1 MYIYFKHNVKDPIF
15 TKIPRYISSCST
27 SFSCN
32 SQLSHLCATQIVQG
46 AKIPDKWA
54 KHRHVVTLPAW
65 FFRTVWRI
73 ILYFRKPAPLHTLF
87 WRQNRVGFA
96 QTFFVTFQNWQSN
109 IHPHFTLCGGKKWNW
124 VWTSLSQPLFF
135 HSWLNTFC
143 HLSREQPRA
152 TLWMPSRRNHLHHY
166 PHI

>member
-1 MYIYFKHNVKDPIF
+1 MFYLIF
-15 TKIPRYISSCST
+15 M
-27 SFSCN
+27 
-32 SQLSHLCATQIVQG
+32 QLS
-46 AKIPDKWA
+46 
-54 KHRHVVTLPAW
+54 TLPPLCYTDCTGRKDTRQMGKAP
-65 FFRTVWRI
+65 TCGDTASM
-73 ILYFRKPAPLHTLF
+73 ILQNSLADNLIFPETCPPPHTLF